1 MDVTRIHSA
10 SREVEGS
17 GELKQTK
24 IRPAA
29 RCQRD
34 RDGMV
39 GRAELGRAT
48 ATLGPRPPFSYLSF
62 RTAKRVTN
70 GP

>member
-1 MDVTRIHSA
+1 MDVTRMHSA

-17 GELKQTK
+17 GKLKQTK

-29 RCQRD
+29 RCRRD

-39 GRAELGRAT
+39 GRAELGLLPLHWDLRFPTSASE
-48 ATLGPRPPFSYLSF
+48 RQ
-62 RTAKRVTN
+62 N
-70 GP
+70 E

>member
-1 MDVTRIHSA
+1 MHSSA

-39 GRAELGRAT
+39 GRAELH
-48 ATLGPRPPFSYLSF
+48 LLLLHWYLCFPAYASQQ
-62 RTAKRVTN
+62 
-70 GP
+70 PDE

>member
-1 MDVTRIHSA
+1 MDVTRIHSRA
-10 SREVEGS
+10 NTEAEGP

-24 IRPAA
+24 FRPAA

-39 GRAELGRAT
+39 GRAEL
-48 ATLGPRPPFSYLSF
+48 
-62 RTAKRVTN
+62 
-70 GP
+70 